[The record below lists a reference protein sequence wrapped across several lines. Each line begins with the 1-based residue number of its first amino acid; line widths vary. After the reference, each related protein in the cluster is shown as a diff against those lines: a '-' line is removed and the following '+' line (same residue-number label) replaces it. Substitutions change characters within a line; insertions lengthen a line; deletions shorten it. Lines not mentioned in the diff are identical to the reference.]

1 MRLNQGRIGNIQTTK
16 AISDILET
24 NPNVEF
30 RLDCPNVTE
39 VEVADHLNGGLNG
52 YDNSPLFALNAI
64 YQQTQY
70 VDVALVQCFFGQ
82 DKLQEQAIELAL
94 QFMSMSNPRPREW
107 VFVEAQRSEMDAKF
121 KWVVGIGCKYVFVR
135 IENDKQDYF
144 IKEQLWN
151 IGAKNT
157 KSDNLVF
164 VDGDVAYC
172 QMDWL
177 KHVKGT
183 FDEGVELFQPHAWSW
198 RASELDGTKEFGAN
212 SLNLIESFGHAR
224 KLNKSSYNAFNGH
237 TGYDIAI
244 SRRHYKKLGGFYSTA
259 GTGGDFF
266 NWCLL
271 AQGNY
276 LRGNQFEQRLAEILS
291 GCNIPVVQIGSSDMI
306 CFHNYHGSA
315 NDRARKYGSD
325 LNGKILVANNFG
337 MSKIAE
343 VGE

>member
-52 YDNSPLFALNAI
+52 YDNTPLFSLNSI
-64 YQQTQY
+64 YQKTQY

-82 DKLQEQAIELAL
+82 DALQENAIELAL

-121 KWVVGIGCKYVFVR
+121 KWVVGLGCKYVFVKVQ
-135 IENDKQDYF
+135 NDKQDYF

-157 KSDNLVF
+157 KSKRLVF
-164 VDGDVAYC
+164 VDADVAYC

-177 KHVKGT
+177 AHVNRT

-198 RASELDGTKEFGAN
+198 RANESDGDKDKYAN
-212 SLNLIESFGHAR
+212 AIALTPSFGYHR
-224 KLNKSSYNAFNGH
+224 SNGIHQDGFSGH

-244 SRRHYKKLGGFYSTA
+244 SKKLYKSIGGFYSLK
-259 GTGGDFF
+259 GTGGD
-266 NWCLL
+266 
-271 AQGNY
+271 Y
-276 LRGNQFEQRLAEILS
+276 LMWSIFVYDDTMSWHPMKEVIKMIISQNSIPQNTKI
-291 GCNIPVVQIGSSDMI
+291 GCTNLV

-315 NDRARKYGSD
+315 KNRAKKYDND
-325 LNGKILVANNFG
+325 LNEQFQVANNFG
-337 MSKIAE
+337 MNRIAE
-343 VGE
+343 VE